1 MADLLFI
8 FWIQLLCFNYQQIY
22 LFGQIQ
28 ISQTGAQLYKRYF
41 PLWWG
46 FSAYSLLAPAKLPAF
61 SSLPAWIAYLFELS
75 Y

>member
-8 FWIQLLCFNYQQIY
+8 FWIQLLCCNYQQIY

-41 PLWWG
+41 PLW
-46 FSAYSLLAPAKLPAF
+46 
-61 SSLPAWIAYLFELS
+61 
-75 Y
+75 